1 MAIGSNPARDGAEKG
16 LNMAD
21 TATTF
26 PGAAMREAVED
37 AAGQAVLE
45 HVNVTTFSARETAD
59 LLVNVFGWHIR
70 WEGPAKLGGHSI
82 HVGTDGPYVVLYTP
96 PEGLNEA
103 AGVGQPN
110 HVGVCV
116 RDLSATETKIRAAGH
131 EPYAH
136 ADYFP
141 GRRFYFRDRGGVEF
155 EVVSYS

>member
-1 MAIGSNPARDGAEKG
+1 
-16 LNMAD
+16 MAD
-21 TATTF
+21 TTETF
-26 PGAAMREAVED
+26 PGFAMRETVD
-37 AAGQAVLE
+37 AASGKAVLE
-45 HVNVTTFSARETAD
+45 HVNVTTSSARETAH
-59 LLVNVFGWHIR
+59 LLVETFGWHIR
-70 WEGPAKLGGHSI
+70 WEGPAKSGGHSI

-116 RDLSATETKIRAAGH
+116 TDISATEIKIRAAGY

-141 GRRFYFRDRGGVEF
+141 GRRFYFRDKGGVEF